1 MHVIGAAITLRSR
14 TGRKKNQVANQRTR
28 RRARLAARLRM
39 TRGTWLTIHT
49 LTDHDD
55 AGKAKANDRA
65 QEIHC
70 MTHTSHDIIGSL
82 FTAELELG
90 ES

>member
-1 MHVIGAAITLRSR
+1 MITYHLSR
-14 TGRKKNQVANQRTR
+14 TGRKKHQVANQRTR
-28 RRARLAARLRM
+28 RRARPAARLRM
-39 TRGTWLTIHT
+39 TRGTWLTIRT

-65 QEIHC
+65 REIHCIAC
-70 MTHTSHDIIGSL
+70 MTHTSHDIIGSP